1 MKGTIKWFDVRKGYG
16 FVTGTDGKEVFL
28 HHSDI
33 IMNDYRYFNEGDIVN
48 YCVVID
54 DNGRTRAINVKPVL
68 TLSMVVNELSKKGL
82 HLVRIGEDKGVHG
95 WDVVDKSNN
104 SVVDY
109 GMSLIEVATY
119 AGIDTEGLTKEDK

>member
-16 FVTGTDGKEVFL
+16 FVIGSDGKEVFI

-33 IMNDYRYFNEGDIVN
+33 IMKDYRYFNEGDIVN
-48 YCVVID
+48 YHVVVD
-54 DNGRTRAINVKPVL
+54 DNGKFRAINVKPIL
-68 TLSMVVNELSKKGL
+68 TLSMVVSALLKEEL

-109 GMSLIEVATY
+109 GMSLIELASF
-119 AGIDTEGLTKEDK
+119 AGIDVSGLE